1 MDINTAVGRKRGIP
15 EDKLQAVDR
24 YAEHPGFTPR
34 ERAALAWAEMVTI
47 SPNDITDEQFADL
60 RRHFSDREIV
70 ELTVQAAFENF
81 RARVNRALRI
91 EDDGFAKLP
100 VAKLPKAL

>member
-1 MDINTAVGRKRGIP
+1 MDINTAVGCIHGIP
-15 EDKLQAVDR
+15 EDTLQAVDR
-24 YAEHPGFTPR
+24 YAEHPGFMPR

-47 SPNDITDEQFADL
+47 SPNDITDEQFAEL

-100 VAKLPKAL
+100 VAKLPKAF

>member
-15 EDKLQAVDR
+15 EEKLQAVDR
-24 YAEHPGFTPR
+24 WADHPGFSPR
-34 ERAALAWAEMVTI
+34 ERAALGYAEMVTI
-47 SPNDITDEQFADL
+47 SPNDVSDDQFAEL
-60 RRHFSDREIV
+60 RRHFTDREIV

-91 EDDGFAKLP
+91 EDDGFARMP
-100 VAKLPKAL
+100 VEKLPKAF

>member
-24 YAEHPGFTPR
+24 YADHPGFTER
-34 ERAALAWAEMVTI
+34 ERVALAYAEMVTI
-47 SPNDITDEQFADL
+47 SPSDISDEQFAEL
-60 RRHFSDREIV
+60 RRHFTDREIV

-81 RARVNRALRI
+81 RARVNRSLRI
-91 EDDGFAKLP
+91 EDDGFAKMP
-100 VAKLPKAL
+100 VERLPKAL

>member
-24 YAEHPGFTPR
+24 WAEHPGFTPR
-34 ERAALAWAEMVTI
+34 ERAALGYAEMVTI
-47 SPNDITDEQFADL
+47 SPNDITDEQFTEL
-60 RRHFSDREIV
+60 RRHFSERQIV
-70 ELTVQAAFENF
+70 ELTLQAAFENF
-81 RARVNRALRI
+81 RARVNRSLRI

-100 VAKLPKAL
+100 VAQLPKAF

>member
-24 YAEHPGFTPR
+24 YAEHPAFTPR

-47 SPNDITDEQFADL
+47 SPNDISDEQFAEL
-60 RRHFSDREIV
+60 RRHFNDREIM

-100 VAKLPKAL
+100 VEKLPKAF

>member
-24 YAEHPGFTPR
+24 WAEHPGFTPR
-34 ERAALAWAEMVTI
+34 ERAALGYAEMVTI
-47 SPNDITDEQFADL
+47 SPNDISDAQFVEL
-60 RRHFSDREIV
+60 RRHFNDRQIV
-70 ELTVQAAFENF
+70 ELTLQASFENF
-81 RARVNRALRI
+81 RARVNRSLRI

-100 VAKLPKAL
+100 VDKMPKAF

>member
-24 YAEHPGFTPR
+24 YADHPGFTPR
-34 ERAALAWAEMVTI
+34 ERTALAWAEMVTI
-47 SPNDITDEQFADL
+47 SPNDITDEQFAEL
-60 RRHFSDREIV
+60 RSHFSDREIV

-91 EDDGFAKLP
+91 EDDGFAKMP
-100 VAKLPKAL
+100 VEKMPKAF

>member
-24 YAEHPGFTPR
+24 YAEHPGFTER
-34 ERAALAWAEMVTI
+34 ERIALAYAEMVTI
-47 SPNDITDEQFADL
+47 SPNDISEAQFTEV
-60 RRHFSDREIV
+60 RRHFNDRQIV

-91 EDDGFAKLP
+91 EADGFADIP
-100 VAKLPKAL
+100 VDKLPKAF

>member
-1 MDINTAVGRKRGIP
+1 VGRKRGIP

-24 YAEHPGFTPR
+24 YADHPGFTSR

-47 SPNDITDEQFADL
+47 SPSDITDEQFAEL
-60 RRHFSDREIV
+60 RRYFNEREVV

-91 EDDGFAKLP
+91 EDDGFAKRP
-100 VAKLPKAL
+100 VEELPKAL

>member
-24 YAEHPGFTPR
+24 YADHPAFTPR

-47 SPNDITDEQFADL
+47 SPNDITDEQFAEL
-60 RRHFSDREIV
+60 RTHFSDREIV

-81 RARVNRALRI
+81 RARVNRSLRI
-91 EDDGFAKLP
+91 EDDGFAKMP
-100 VAKLPKAL
+100 VEKLPKVL

>member
-24 YAEHPGFTPR
+24 YAEHPGFTAR
-34 ERAALAWAEMVTI
+34 ERAALAYAEMLTI

-60 RRHFSDREIV
+60 RRYFSDREVV
-70 ELTVQAAFENF
+70 ELTAQAAFENF
-81 RARVNRALRI
+81 RARANRSLRI
-91 EDDGFAKLP
+91 EDDGFAALP